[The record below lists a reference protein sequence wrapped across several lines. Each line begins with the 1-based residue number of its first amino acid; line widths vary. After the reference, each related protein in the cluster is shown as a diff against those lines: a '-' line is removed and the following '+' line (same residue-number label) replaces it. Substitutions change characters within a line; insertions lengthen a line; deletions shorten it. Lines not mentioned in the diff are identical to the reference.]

1 LFVAH
6 NRIGWRERGCNADL
20 EWPAVLRALL
30 DVVGDAVDPTG
41 ATFAERFNLLVDPPQ
56 VRFRFLDDA
65 LREATAWPVLDCSIP
80 APSFARQQW
89 SIPRVLVV
97 ENRDIFLSLPLIAGT
112 LAVFGSGKALSV
124 LKLDGWTGCLL
135 GRLRRGWLWHSVR
148 LALSVST
155 CPKCPYGRIFMAPM
169 ETSGFAWKT
178 RSISS
183 PRSPNGHRTGS
194 SKVNFRGSLDVG
206 TREDPLGGSRVRG
219 SRRIGMK
226 QPNLYNQLL
235 PAGLRSV

>member
-20 EWPAVLRALL
+20 EWTAVLRALL
-30 DVVGDAVDPTG
+30 DVVVGDPVDPTG

-124 LKLDGWTGCLL
+124 LKPCRWMDGLSTGAIAT
-135 GRLRRGWLWHSVR
+135 R
-148 LALSVST
+148 LAMAFCPACAQCFHMPEVSLWT
-155 CPKCPYGRIFMAPM
+155 NLHGINGNIWLRLEDAIHQ
-169 ETSGFAWKT
+169 FAT
-178 RSISS
+178 I
-183 PRSPNGHRTGS
+183 T
-194 SKVNFRGSLDVG
+194 
-206 TREDPLGGSRVRG
+206 
-219 SRRIGMK
+219 
-226 QPNLYNQLL
+226 
-235 PAGLRSV
+235 

>member
-1 LFVAH
+1 MRQLPVPVDTKF
-6 NRIGWRERGCNADL
+6 IEENAGI
-20 EWPAVLRALL
+20 LRALL
-30 DVVGDAVDPTG
+30 DVVVGDAVDPTG

-97 ENRDIFLSLPLIAGT
+97 ENRDTFLSLPVIAGA

-124 LKLDGWTGCLL
+124 LKPCRWMDDALVCLL
-135 GRLRRGWLWHSVR
+135 GRLRRGRLWHSVR

-155 CPKCPYGRIFMAPM
+155 RAKCPHGRVFMASM
-169 ETSGFAWKT
+169 EESGFAGET
-178 RSISS
+178 RSIGS
-183 PRSPNGHRTGS
+183 P
-194 SKVNFRGSLDVG
+194 
-206 TREDPLGGSRVRG
+206 
-219 SRRIGMK
+219 
-226 QPNLYNQLL
+226 
-235 PAGLRSV
+235 